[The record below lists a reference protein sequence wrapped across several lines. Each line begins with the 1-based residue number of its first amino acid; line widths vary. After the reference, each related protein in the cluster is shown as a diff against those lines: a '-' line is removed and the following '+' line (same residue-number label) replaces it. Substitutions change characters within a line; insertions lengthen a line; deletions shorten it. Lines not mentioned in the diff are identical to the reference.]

1 MKKSEETI
9 VIIGITLLIIVCVAV
24 WVDVWVAIAKK
35 VHSEPIKEYSP
46 KYELV
51 NVKTEIITVS
61 ENAANVVLVQDIRY
75 TLTYIEDGKPVIF
88 QTYDLN
94 LSLCNNPYIQGIDNW
109 YGGYRGCATK
119 EMMAS
124 IANKEN
130 R

>member
-1 MKKSEETI
+1 MKKCNYNVMFI
-9 VIIGITLLIIVCVAV
+9 FITLVLVFGIVSAY
-24 WVDVWVAIAKK
+24 IRIKNS
-35 VHSEPIKEYSP
+35 SEPIKEYSP

-51 NVKTEIITVS
+51 NVKTEIITIS

-94 LSLCNNPYIQGIDNW
+94 LSLCNNPYIQAVDNW
-109 YGGYRGCATK
+109 YGGYIGCATK